1 MQTSQNPP
9 FGLFFEVTPHS
20 GHLQHY
26 FTHVERLAAELAAQ
40 KGLLSLQRYN
50 AQHASDKNDGEAL
63 LSHQLWESEEA
74 IAAWRANKAHRTAQI
89 AGMKTHFKDYRI
101 RIGPRLWRWQKDDAA
116 LPPVDQDKITTK
128 MILSLHCTTPLALD
142 TLPAAAH
149 LDITRFTSVQN
160 APSEIVLI
168 GLTDYTKNHF
178 TAITEIMQACTNL
191 PIDLSELFAIERD
204 YGKLDRTA
212 APDHG

>member
-128 MILSLHCTTPLALD
+128 
-142 TLPAAAH
+142 
-149 LDITRFTSVQN
+149 
-160 APSEIVLI
+160 IVLI